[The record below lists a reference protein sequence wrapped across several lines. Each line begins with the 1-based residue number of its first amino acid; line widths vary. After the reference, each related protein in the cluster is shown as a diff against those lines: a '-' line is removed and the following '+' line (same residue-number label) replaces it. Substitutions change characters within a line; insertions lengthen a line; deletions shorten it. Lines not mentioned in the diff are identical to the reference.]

1 MSCFWFANNRNHFRL
16 VVLKRSVLKVISCQ
30 LAPGTSRRWYSGLN
44 RGLQKDM
51 SIFESLKLVSVTLF
65 GKRVCADVL
74 KLRIFEIRR

>member
-1 MSCFWFANNRNHFRL
+1 MFL
-16 VVLKRSVLKVISCQ
+16 VCKQQKPIQAGSAEKKCIKSYQ

-44 RGLQKDM
+44 GGLQKDM

-74 KLRIFEIRR
+74 KIRR